1 MVKSSRHTARLNSL
15 PDGFRPG
22 SGGSGLF
29 AKYASSHAAVASS
42 MQSEGFVGIARE
54 VSLSDMRA
62 VPSLFMCSGP
72 IGLI

>member
-1 MVKSSRHTARLNSL
+1 
-15 PDGFRPG
+15 
-22 SGGSGLF
+22 
-29 AKYASSHAAVASS
+29 